1 MRNKA
6 GFMGLALLLL
16 TVPALANAWTLAVK
30 VAGGTDVNKVAVSYS
45 YMVGTPGTA
54 SYVANPVTNN
64 FKSASSVMYPVG
76 VVTVAPASGFTT
88 PITFDS
94 TTFTTAA
101 ALNTYLTGVT
111 SGNHTLIVA
120 YGTTATASGLTL
132 AQVAGGTIYAANQN
146 STWTTTGV
154 SGLVANTNV
163 NLAITPDSNHKVT
176 GYLIGT
182 APTEIIENNAA
193 GQVVTLSLPANN
205 ATITPV
211 FATVAKTSVALNA
224 PTEATTSNGAWGAP
238 GTNPIIV
245 TATAASNDAGLQ
257 YAFAVSGP
265 QTITGQAKSTK
276 TTFSF
281 SPTTVGT
288 YTVTATVTS
297 TNDSVGVVASATVKV
312 TSNQVSVNQG
322 CTSCHSTQSPAIVS
336 GYNASVHSQST
347 ESSCEGCH
355 TSATPHSAGINALTI
370 NPLTFA
376 AVSTATNGK
385 KAIFCTKCHTGGYPI
400 PHPTTGQTMTCAACH
415 GATDAHSVHV
425 ATIPPVVDALTTDCS
440 KCHAAES
447 GNFTASTH
455 WITVAND
462 GYHYD
467 TNPLV
472 PNEEA
477 RDLTCVYR
485 CHFKATNYVPGSV
498 AGNNTKATAYGCGTC
513 HSGALAAD
521 GSVTATPTAVHGVTA
536 TAANT
541 CQICHSGS
549 RHEATTHATNHAAA
563 TNCIVC
569 HDAHTL
575 RVGLP
580 HQNYT
585 TSVAN
590 PNYRASYVTPRTTC
604 ASCHFAGP
612 LNDSND
618 AVRTAWKES
627 GHGDNNGLAWKDSA
641 SHVWKNSGTAVN
653 FQTTIPV
660 NDCVRC
666 HTANGFAAFA
676 TSGFT
681 NVSSLHAT
689 DKDCEPLSC
698 NACHVTGA
706 AARLT
711 VPAVTSFYN
720 VSTVDKTSKKTIKS
734 RIQAR
739 FPDVGESNLCVG
751 CHAARVNGPNLT
763 DLANS
768 GNWDL
773 SNTSFQNS
781 HYDAAAGT
789 MYMKVGFKNFTT
801 LGAPA
806 PKSNV
811 GAPFVSTQ
819 TYNDTLTALDTTTP
833 DGVANGQNSAHRRIG
848 TPLIAGSEEYL
859 TAGGD
864 PTAIA
869 TNGPCVT
876 CHMKAYNPIAGN
888 GFAPPSAGRPGAGHS
903 LQIDDAT
910 AQQLC
915 LQCHADA
922 AHLDGGDGAGNGKY
936 TTMGN
941 LADLK
946 SAMLEPQSA
955 AFQNGLT
962 LVKQLLLVKYQIK
975 YDPAVYPYFY
985 DLQKDATGKT
995 AVTDWTR
1002 KNVAGVSNAAVL
1014 ALGNANITVI
1024 PTGGLTQTQAYR
1036 LMGAC
1041 FNLNVLARDPGAY
1054 VHARTY
1060 TQRLVFDTV
1069 DFLDNNTMDFTA
1081 LTTARAATAAGLPGL
1096 ANVFK
1101 GTNVNVHAS
1110 DGTLATE
1117 SMAWLA
1123 GTHYNDKSA
1132 GNAVLPLRL
1141 RP

>member
-1 MRNKA
+1 LVSP
-6 GFMGLALLLL
+6 GLNQKTL
-16 TVPALANAWTLAVK
+16 TVVGEKLK
-30 VAGGTDVNKVAVSYS
+30 VV
-45 YMVGTPGTA
+45 
-54 SYVANPVTNN
+54 
-64 FKSASSVMYPVG
+64 
-76 VVTVAPASGFTT
+76 
-88 PITFDS
+88 
-94 TTFTTAA
+94 
-101 ALNTYLTGVT
+101 
-111 SGNHTLIVA
+111 
-120 YGTTATASGLTL
+120 
-132 AQVAGGTIYAANQN
+132 
-146 STWTTTGV
+146 
-154 SGLVANTNV
+154 LV
-163 NLAITPDSNHKVT
+163 D
-176 GYLIGT
+176 
-182 APTEIIENNAA
+182 
-193 GQVVTLSLPANN
+193 
-205 ATITPV
+205 
-211 FATVAKTSVALNA
+211 F
-224 PTEATTSNGAWGAP
+224 
-238 GTNPIIV
+238 
-245 TATAASNDAGLQ
+245 
-257 YAFAVSGP
+257 
-265 QTITGQAKSTK
+265 
-276 TTFSF
+276 
-281 SPTTVGT
+281 
-288 YTVTATVTS
+288 TS
-297 TNDSVGVVASATVKV
+297 TNDSVGVVASASVKV

-336 GYNASVHSQST
+336 GYATSIHNQST

-355 TSATPHSAGINALTI
+355 TADTPHEANVNSVNVDPASFLVKSAANGV
-370 NPLTFA
+370 A
-376 AVSTATNGK
+376 AGAVYC
-385 KAIFCTKCHTGGYPI
+385 IKCHTGNYPI
-400 PHPTTGQTMTCAACH
+400 PHPTTGLIATCA
-415 GATDAHSVHV
+415 S
-425 ATIPPVVDALTTDCS
+425 
-440 KCHAAES
+440 CHAAGGDAHAITALDRTGTKECS
-447 GNFTASTH
+447 PCHPAENGNFTGSTH

-498 AGNNTKATAYGCGTC
+498 AGDNTKATAYGCGTC
-513 HSGALAAD
+513 HSGALATG

-549 RHEATTHATNHAAA
+549 RHEATTHATNHAGA
-563 TNCIVC
+563 TDCIVC

-604 ASCHFAGP
+604 ATCHFAGP
-612 LNDSND
+612 ANDSND

-653 FQTTIPV
+653 FQTAIPV

-689 DKDCEPLSC
+689 DKDSEPLAC

-706 AARLT
+706 AARLA

-806 PKSNV
+806 PKSFV
-811 GAPFVSTQ
+811 GATFVSSQ
-819 TYNDTLTALDTTTP
+819 TYNQTLTALDTTTP
-833 DGVANGQNSAHRRIG
+833 DGVVGGQNSAHRRIG
-848 TPLIAGSEEYL
+848 TPLIAGSEDYL
-859 TAGGD
+859 VAGGD

-888 GFAPPSAGRPGAGHS
+888 GFAPPAAGRPGAGHS

-922 AHLDGGDGAGNGKY
+922 PHLNGGDGAGNAEY

-946 SAMLEPQSA
+946 NAMLEPQSA

-1014 ALGNANITVI
+1014 ALGSANVTVI

-1081 LTTARAATAAGLPGL
+1081 LTTARAATAAGLPVL
-1096 ANVFK
+1096 ANIFK
-1101 GTNVNVHAS
+1101 GSNVNVHAS

-1123 GTHYNDKSA
+1123 GTHYNDTNL
-1132 GNAVLPLRL
+1132 GNFMSPLRL